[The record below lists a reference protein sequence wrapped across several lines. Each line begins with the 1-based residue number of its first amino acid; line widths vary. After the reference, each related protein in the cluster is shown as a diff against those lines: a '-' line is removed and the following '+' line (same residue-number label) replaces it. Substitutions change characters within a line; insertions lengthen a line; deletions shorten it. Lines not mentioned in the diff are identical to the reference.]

1 MNPVALIGAALITVG
16 LLLSRRAD
24 VRTRAGQLLAGLSPI
39 TPTEALR
46 LAALRG
52 DSAPY
57 LAIKGSVDASEIFE
71 DEHHRPLVFR
81 RERVSIADDQGWRVI
96 DVAERSLPF
105 VISDPS
111 SAIRIATADLADG
124 LVVVERRWEGS
135 VAELHAAGREYQSP
149 ETAALVAAIAA
160 SDPSRQA
167 RVGLEQISNLDRATA
182 AGQLIDGELR
192 AGAGRPLVV
201 TTLERADA
209 LRLLGGE
216 GRGQL
221 ASSTVALALL
231 ALGLLLLIGGIALAL
246 ASPAL
251 VADVASPSPE
261 ATPTPTPE
269 SGDARNGGVG
279 VGPGGLLGLV
289 VTFAL
294 PLLFAAVVVLITRLA
309 TRQRR

>member
-1 MNPVALIGAALITVG
+1 MNPIALIGAALLVIG
-16 LLLSRRAD
+16 LLLSRRTDA
-24 VRTRAGQLLAGLSPI
+24 RTRAGQLLAGLSPI
-39 TPTEALR
+39 SPTEALK

-52 DSAPY
+52 ESAPY
-57 LAIKGSVDASEIFE
+57 LAIKGSIDAPEIFE

-81 RERVSIADDQGWRVI
+81 RERVSIADEGGWRVI
-96 DVAERSLPF
+96 DTAERSLPF
-105 VISDPS
+105 VVSDPS
-111 SAIRIATADLADG
+111 NSISIATADLADG

-135 VAELHAAGREYQSP
+135 VAELHAAGREYQRP
-149 ETAALVAAIAA
+149 ETAALVAALAT
-160 SDPSRQA
+160 SDPTRGA

-182 AGQLIDGELR
+182 AGQLVDGELR

-216 GRGQL
+216 ARGRL
-221 ASSTVALALL
+221 VSSTLALALL
-231 ALGLLLLIGGIALAL
+231 AIGLLLLLGGVALAL

-251 VADVASPSPE
+251 GADAASPSP
-261 ATPTPTPE
+261 TPTPNPE

-289 VTFAL
+289 VMFAL
-294 PLLFAAVVVLITRLA
+294 PLLFAAIVVLITRLV

>member
-1 MNPVALIGAALITVG
+1 MNPIALIGAALLVIG
-16 LLLSRRAD
+16 LLLSRRTDA
-24 VRTRAGQLLAGLSPI
+24 RTRAGQLLAGLSPI
-39 TPTEALR
+39 SPTEALK

-52 DSAPY
+52 ESAPY
-57 LAIKGSVDASEIFE
+57 LAIKGSIDAPEIFE

-81 RERVSIADDQGWRVI
+81 RERVSIADEGGWRVI
-96 DVAERSLPF
+96 DTAERSLPF
-105 VISDPS
+105 VVSDPS
-111 SAIRIATADLADG
+111 NSISIATADLADG

-135 VAELHAAGREYQSP
+135 VGELHAAGREYQRP
-149 ETAALVAAIAA
+149 ETAALVAALAT
-160 SDPSRQA
+160 SDPTRGA

-182 AGQLIDGELR
+182 AGQLVNGELR

-216 GRGQL
+216 ARGRL
-221 ASSTVALALL
+221 VSSTLALALL
-231 ALGLLLLIGGIALAL
+231 AIGLLLLLGGVALTL

-251 VADVASPSPE
+251 GADAVSPSP
-261 ATPTPTPE
+261 TPTPNPE

-289 VTFAL
+289 VMFAL
-294 PLLFAAVVVLITRLA
+294 PLLFAAIVVLITRLV

>member
-1 MNPVALIGAALITVG
+1 MNPVALIGAALLVIG
-16 LLLSRRAD
+16 LLLSRRTDA
-24 VRTRAGQLLAGLSPI
+24 RTRAGQLLAGLSPI
-39 TPTEALR
+39 SPTEALKI
-46 LAALRG
+46 AALRG

-57 LAIKGSVDASEIFE
+57 LAIKGSIDAPEIFE

-81 RERVSIADDQGWRVI
+81 RERVSIADEGGWRVI
-96 DVAERSLPF
+96 DTAERSLPF
-105 VISDPS
+105 VVSDPS
-111 SAIRIATADLADG
+111 NSISIATTDLADG

-135 VAELHAAGREYQSP
+135 VAELHAAGREYQRP
-149 ETAALVAAIAA
+149 ETAALVAALAT
-160 SDPSRQA
+160 SDPTRGA

-182 AGQLIDGELR
+182 AGQLVDGELR

-216 GRGQL
+216 ARGRL
-221 ASSTVALALL
+221 VSSTL
-231 ALGLLLLIGGIALAL
+231 ALGLLVIGILLLLGGVALTL

-251 VADVASPSPE
+251 GADAASPSP
-261 ATPTPTPE
+261 TPTPNPE

-289 VTFAL
+289 VMFAL
-294 PLLFAAVVVLITRLA
+294 PLLFAAIVVLITRLV

>member
-1 MNPVALIGAALITVG
+1 MNPIALIGAALLVIG
-16 LLLSRRAD
+16 LLLSRRTDA
-24 VRTRAGQLLAGLSPI
+24 RTRAGQLLAGLSPI
-39 TPTEALR
+39 SPTEALK

-52 DSAPY
+52 DSAPN
-57 LAIKGSVDASEIFE
+57 LAIKGSIDAPEIFE

-81 RERVSIADDQGWRVI
+81 RERVSIADEGGWRVI
-96 DVAERSLPF
+96 DTAERSLPF
-105 VISDPS
+105 VVSDPS
-111 SAIRIATADLADG
+111 NSISIATADLADG

-135 VAELHAAGREYQSP
+135 VAELHAAGREYQRP
-149 ETAALVAAIAA
+149 ETAALVAALAT
-160 SDPSRQA
+160 SDPTRGA
-167 RVGLEQISNLDRATA
+167 RVGLEQVSNLDRATA
-182 AGQLIDGELR
+182 AGQLVDGELR

-216 GRGQL
+216 ARGRL
-221 ASSTVALALL
+221 VSSTLALALL
-231 ALGLLLLIGGIALAL
+231 AIGLLFLLGGVALAL

-251 VADVASPSPE
+251 GADAASPSP
-261 ATPTPTPE
+261 TPTPNPE

-289 VTFAL
+289 VMFAL
-294 PLLFAAVVVLITRLA
+294 PLLFAAIVVLITRLV

>member
-1 MNPVALIGAALITVG
+1 MNPITLIGAALLVIG
-16 LLLSRRAD
+16 LLLSRRTDA
-24 VRTRAGQLLAGLSPI
+24 RTRAGQLLAGLSPI
-39 TPTEALR
+39 SPTEALK
-46 LAALRG
+46 LAVLRR

-57 LAIKGSVDASEIFE
+57 LAIKGSIDAPEIFE

-81 RERVSIADDQGWRVI
+81 RERVSIADEGGWRVI
-96 DVAERSLPF
+96 DTAERSLPF
-105 VISDPS
+105 VVSDPS
-111 SAIRIATADLADG
+111 NSISIATADLADG

-135 VAELHAAGREYQSP
+135 VAELHAAGREYQRP
-149 ETAALVAAIAA
+149 ETAALVAALAT
-160 SDPSRQA
+160 SDPTRGA

-182 AGQLIDGELR
+182 AGQLVDGELR

-216 GRGQL
+216 ARGRL
-221 ASSTVALALL
+221 VSSTLALALL
-231 ALGLLLLIGGIALAL
+231 AIGLLLLLGGVALTL

-251 VADVASPSPE
+251 GADAASPSP
-261 ATPTPTPE
+261 TPTPNPE

-289 VTFAL
+289 VMFAL
-294 PLLFAAVVVLITRLA
+294 PLLFAAIVVLITRLV

>member
-1 MNPVALIGAALITVG
+1 MSPIALIGAALLVIG
-16 LLLSRRAD
+16 LLLSRRTDA
-24 VRTRAGQLLAGLSPI
+24 RTRAGQLLAGLSPI
-39 TPTEALR
+39 SPTEALK

-57 LAIKGSVDASEIFE
+57 LAIKGSIDAPEIFE

-81 RERVSIADDQGWRVI
+81 RERVSIADEGGWRVI
-96 DVAERSLPF
+96 DTAERSLPF
-105 VISDPS
+105 VVSDPS
-111 SAIRIATADLADG
+111 NSISIATADLADG

-135 VAELHAAGREYQSP
+135 VAELHAAGREYQRP
-149 ETAALVAAIAA
+149 ETAALVAALAT
-160 SDPSRQA
+160 SDPTRGA

-182 AGQLIDGELR
+182 AGQLVDGELR

-216 GRGQL
+216 ARGRL
-221 ASSTVALALL
+221 VSSTLALALL
-231 ALGLLLLIGGIALAL
+231 AIGLLFLLGGVALAL

-251 VADVASPSPE
+251 GADAASPSP
-261 ATPTPTPE
+261 TPTPNPE
-269 SGDARNGGVG
+269 TGDARNGGVG

-289 VTFAL
+289 VMFAL
-294 PLLFAAVVVLITRLA
+294 PLLFAAIVVLITRLV

>member
-1 MNPVALIGAALITVG
+1 MNPIALIGAALLVIG
-16 LLLSRRAD
+16 LLLSRRTDA
-24 VRTRAGQLLAGLSPI
+24 RTRAGQLLAGLSPI
-39 TPTEALR
+39 SPTEALK

-57 LAIKGSVDASEIFE
+57 LAIKGSIDAPEIFE

-81 RERVSIADDQGWRVI
+81 RERVSIADEGGWRVI
-96 DVAERSLPF
+96 DTAERSLPF
-105 VISDPS
+105 VVSDPS
-111 SAIRIATADLADG
+111 NSISIATADLADG

-135 VAELHAAGREYQSP
+135 VAELHAAGREYQRP
-149 ETAALVAAIAA
+149 ETAALVAALAT
-160 SDPSRQA
+160 SDPTRGA
-167 RVGLEQISNLDRATA
+167 RVGLEQVSNLDRATA
-182 AGQLIDGELR
+182 AGQLVDGELR

-216 GRGQL
+216 ARGRL
-221 ASSTVALALL
+221 VSSTLALALL
-231 ALGLLLLIGGIALAL
+231 AIGLLFLLGGVALAL

-251 VADVASPSPE
+251 GADAASPSP
-261 ATPTPTPE
+261 TPTPNPE

-289 VTFAL
+289 VMFAL
-294 PLLFAAVVVLITRLA
+294 PLLFAAIVVLITRLV

>member
-1 MNPVALIGAALITVG
+1 MNPIALIGAALIALG
-16 LLLSRRAD
+16 LLLSRRTD

-52 DSAPY
+52 ESSPY
-57 LAIKGSVDASEIFE
+57 LAIKGSIDAAEIFE
-71 DEHHRPLVFR
+71 DEHHRPLVYR
-81 RERVSIADDQGWRVI
+81 RERVSIADEGGWRVI
-96 DVAERSLPF
+96 DTAERSLPF

-111 SAIRIATADLADG
+111 SAIRITIADLADG

-135 VAELHAAGREYQSP
+135 VAELHAAGREYQSA

-182 AGQLIDGELR
+182 AGQLVDGELR

-201 TTLERADA
+201 TTLERAEA
-209 LRLLGGE
+209 LRLLGAE
-216 GRGQL
+216 GRGRL

-231 ALGLLLLIGGIALAL
+231 ALGLLLLIGGIALTL

-251 VADVASPSPE
+251 GADAASPSP
-261 ATPTPTPE
+261 TPTATPE

-289 VTFAL
+289 VMFAL
-294 PLLFAAVVVLITRLA
+294 PLLFASVVVLITRLA
-309 TRQRR
+309 TRTRR

>member
-1 MNPVALIGAALITVG
+1 MNPITLIGAALLVIG
-16 LLLSRRAD
+16 LLLSRRTDA
-24 VRTRAGQLLAGLSPI
+24 RTRAGQLLAGLSPI
-39 TPTEALR
+39 SPTEALK
-46 LAALRG
+46 LAVLRR

-57 LAIKGSVDASEIFE
+57 LAIKGSIDAPEIFE

-81 RERVSIADDQGWRVI
+81 RERVSIADEGGWRVI
-96 DVAERSLPF
+96 DTAERSLPF
-105 VISDPS
+105 VVSDPS
-111 SAIRIATADLADG
+111 NSISIATADLADG

-135 VAELHAAGREYQSP
+135 VAELHAAGREYQRP
-149 ETAALVAAIAA
+149 ETAALVAALAT
-160 SDPSRQA
+160 SDPTRGA

-182 AGQLIDGELR
+182 AGQLVDGELR

-216 GRGQL
+216 ARGRL
-221 ASSTVALALL
+221 VSSTLALALL
-231 ALGLLLLIGGIALAL
+231 AIGLLLLLGGVALTL

-251 VADVASPSPE
+251 GADAASPS
-261 ATPTPTPE
+261 PTPTPE

-289 VTFAL
+289 VMFAL
-294 PLLFAAVVVLITRLA
+294 PLLFAAIVVLITRLV

>member
-1 MNPVALIGAALITVG
+1 MNPIALIGAALLVIG
-16 LLLSRRAD
+16 LLLSRRTDA
-24 VRTRAGQLLAGLSPI
+24 RTRAGQLLAGLSPI
-39 TPTEALR
+39 SPTEALK

-57 LAIKGSVDASEIFE
+57 LAIKGSIDAPEIFE

-81 RERVSIADDQGWRVI
+81 RERVSIADEGGWRVI
-96 DVAERSLPF
+96 DTAERSLPF
-105 VISDPS
+105 VVSDPS
-111 SAIRIATADLADG
+111 NSISIATADLADG

-135 VAELHAAGREYQSP
+135 VAELHAAGREYQRP
-149 ETAALVAAIAA
+149 ETAALVAALAT
-160 SDPSRQA
+160 SDPTRGA
-167 RVGLEQISNLDRATA
+167 RVGLEQVSNLDRATA
-182 AGQLIDGELR
+182 AGQLVDGELR

-216 GRGQL
+216 ARGRL
-221 ASSTVALALL
+221 VSSTLALALL
-231 ALGLLLLIGGIALAL
+231 AIGLLLLLGGVALAL

-251 VADVASPSPE
+251 GADAASPSP
-261 ATPTPTPE
+261 TPTPNPE

-289 VTFAL
+289 VMFAL
-294 PLLFAAVVVLITRLA
+294 PLLFAAIVVLVTRLV
-309 TRQRR
+309 THQRR

>member
-1 MNPVALIGAALITVG
+1 MNPIALIGAALLVIG
-16 LLLSRRAD
+16 LLLSRRTDA
-24 VRTRAGQLLAGLSPI
+24 RTRAGQLLAGLSPI
-39 TPTEALR
+39 SPTEALK

-57 LAIKGSVDASEIFE
+57 LAIKGSIDAPEIFE

-81 RERVSIADDQGWRVI
+81 RERVSIADEGGWRVI
-96 DVAERSLPF
+96 DTAERSLPF
-105 VISDPS
+105 VVSDPS
-111 SAIRIATADLADG
+111 NSISIATADLADG

-135 VAELHAAGREYQSP
+135 VAELHAAGREYQRP
-149 ETAALVAAIAA
+149 ETAALVAALAT
-160 SDPSRQA
+160 SDPTRGA
-167 RVGLEQISNLDRATA
+167 RVGLEQVSNLDRATA
-182 AGQLIDGELR
+182 AGQLVDGELR

-216 GRGQL
+216 ARGRL
-221 ASSTVALALL
+221 VSSTLALALL
-231 ALGLLLLIGGIALAL
+231 AIGLLFLLGGVALAL

-251 VADVASPSPE
+251 GADAASPSP
-261 ATPTPTPE
+261 TPTPNPE

-289 VTFAL
+289 VMFAL
-294 PLLFAAVVVLITRLA
+294 PLLFAVIVVLITRLV

>member
-1 MNPVALIGAALITVG
+1 MNPIALIGAALLVIG
-16 LLLSRRAD
+16 LLLSRRTDA
-24 VRTRAGQLLAGLSPI
+24 RTRAGQLLAGLSPI
-39 TPTEALR
+39 SPTEALK

-52 DSAPY
+52 ESAPY
-57 LAIKGSVDASEIFE
+57 LAIKGSIDAPEIFE

-81 RERVSIADDQGWRVI
+81 RERVSIADEGGWRVI
-96 DVAERSLPF
+96 DTAERSLPF
-105 VISDPS
+105 VVSDPS
-111 SAIRIATADLADG
+111 NSISIATADLADG

-135 VAELHAAGREYQSP
+135 VGELHAAGREYQRP
-149 ETAALVAAIAA
+149 ETAALVAALAT
-160 SDPSRQA
+160 SDPTRGA

-182 AGQLIDGELR
+182 AGQLVNGELR

-216 GRGQL
+216 ARGRL
-221 ASSTVALALL
+221 VNSTLALALL
-231 ALGLLLLIGGIALAL
+231 AIGLLLLLGGVALAL

-251 VADVASPSPE
+251 GADAVSPSP
-261 ATPTPTPE
+261 TPTPNPE

-289 VTFAL
+289 VMFAL
-294 PLLFAAVVVLITRLA
+294 PLLFAAIVVLITRLV

>member
-1 MNPVALIGAALITVG
+1 MNPIALIGAALIALG
-16 LLLSRRAD
+16 LLLSRRTD

-52 DSAPY
+52 ESSPY
-57 LAIKGSVDASEIFE
+57 LAIKGSIDAPEIFE
-71 DEHHRPLVFR
+71 DEHHRPLVYR
-81 RERVSIADDQGWRVI
+81 RERVSIADEGGWRVI
-96 DVAERSLPF
+96 DTAERSLPF

-111 SAIRIATADLADG
+111 SAIRISTADLADG

-135 VAELHAAGREYQSP
+135 VAELHAASREYQSA
-149 ETAALVAAIAA
+149 ETAALVAALAT
-160 SDPSRQA
+160 SDPSRKA

-201 TTLERADA
+201 TTLERAEA
-209 LRLLGGE
+209 LRLLGAE
-216 GRGQL
+216 GRGRL
-221 ASSTVALALL
+221 ASSTLALALL
-231 ALGLLLLIGGIALAL
+231 ALGVLLLLGGIALTL

-251 VADVASPSPE
+251 GADAASPSP
-261 ATPTPTPE
+261 TPTATPE

-289 VTFAL
+289 VMFGL
-294 PLLFAAVVVLITRLA
+294 PLLFAAVVVLVTRLA

>member
-1 MNPVALIGAALITVG
+1 MNPIALIGAALIALG
-16 LLLSRRAD
+16 LLLSRRTD

-39 TPTEALR
+39 TPTEALK

-52 DSAPY
+52 ESSPY
-57 LAIKGSVDASEIFE
+57 LAIKGSIDAPEIFE
-71 DEHHRPLVFR
+71 DEHHRPLVYR
-81 RERVSIADDQGWRVI
+81 RERVSIADEGGWRVI
-96 DVAERSLPF
+96 DTAERSLPF

-111 SAIRIATADLADG
+111 SAIRISTDDLADG

-135 VAELHAAGREYQSP
+135 VAELHAAGREYQSA

-182 AGQLIDGELR
+182 AGQLVDGELR

-201 TTLERADA
+201 TTLERAEA
-209 LRLLGGE
+209 LRLLGAE
-216 GRGQL
+216 GRGRL

-231 ALGLLLLIGGIALAL
+231 ALGLLLLVGGIALTF

-251 VADVASPSPE
+251 GADAASPSP
-261 ATPTPTPE
+261 TPTATPE

-289 VTFAL
+289 VMFAL
-294 PLLFAAVVVLITRLA
+294 PLLFASVVVLITRLA
-309 TRQRR
+309 TRTRR

>member
-1 MNPVALIGAALITVG
+1 MNPIALIGAALIIIG
-16 LLLSRRAD
+16 LLLSRRTN

-71 DEHHRPLVFR
+71 DEHRRPLVFR
-81 RERVSIADDQGWRVI
+81 RERVSIADEQGWRVI

-135 VAELHAAGREYQSP
+135 VAELHAAAREYQSP

-160 SDPSRQA
+160 SDPSRHA

-216 GRGQL
+216 GRGRL
-221 ASSTVALALL
+221 ASSTAALALL
-231 ALGLLLLIGGIALAL
+231 ALGLLFLIGGIALAL

-251 VADVASPSPE
+251 VADVASPSP
-261 ATPTPTPE
+261 TPTLNPE

-294 PLLFAAVVVLITRLA
+294 PLLFAAAVVLVTRLA

>member
-1 MNPVALIGAALITVG
+1 MSPIGLIGAALLVIG
-16 LLLSRRAD
+16 LLLSRRTDA
-24 VRTRAGQLLAGLSPI
+24 RTRAGQLLAGLSPI
-39 TPTEALR
+39 SPTEALK

-57 LAIKGSVDASEIFE
+57 LAIKGSIDAPEIFE

-81 RERVSIADDQGWRVI
+81 RERVSIADEGGWRVI
-96 DVAERSLPF
+96 DTAERSLPF
-105 VISDPS
+105 VVSDPS
-111 SAIRIATADLADG
+111 NSISIATADLADG

-135 VAELHAAGREYQSP
+135 VAELHAAGREYQRP
-149 ETAALVAAIAA
+149 ETAALVAALAT
-160 SDPSRQA
+160 SDPTRGA
-167 RVGLEQISNLDRATA
+167 RVGLEQVSNLDRATA
-182 AGQLIDGELR
+182 AGQLVDGELR

-216 GRGQL
+216 ARGRL
-221 ASSTVALALL
+221 VSSTLALALL
-231 ALGLLLLIGGIALAL
+231 AIGLLLLLGGVALAL

-251 VADVASPSPE
+251 GADAASPSP
-261 ATPTPTPE
+261 TPTPNPE

-289 VTFAL
+289 VMFAL
-294 PLLFAAVVVLITRLA
+294 PLLFAAIVVLITRLV

>member
-1 MNPVALIGAALITVG
+1 MNPVALIGAALLVIG
-16 LLLSRRAD
+16 LLLSRRTDA
-24 VRTRAGQLLAGLSPI
+24 RTRAGQLLAGLSPI
-39 TPTEALR
+39 SPTEALKI
-46 LAALRG
+46 AALRG

-57 LAIKGSVDASEIFE
+57 LAIKGSIDAPEIFE

-81 RERVSIADDQGWRVI
+81 RERVSIADEGGWRVI
-96 DVAERSLPF
+96 DTAERSLPF
-105 VISDPS
+105 VVSDPS
-111 SAIRIATADLADG
+111 NSISIATTDLADG

-135 VAELHAAGREYQSP
+135 VAELHAAGREYQRP
-149 ETAALVAAIAA
+149 ETAALVAALAT
-160 SDPSRQA
+160 SDPTRGA

-182 AGQLIDGELR
+182 AGQLVDGELR

-216 GRGQL
+216 ARGRL
-221 ASSTVALALL
+221 VSSTLALALL
-231 ALGLLLLIGGIALAL
+231 VIGLLLILGGVALTL

-251 VADVASPSPE
+251 GADAASPSP
-261 ATPTPTPE
+261 TPTPNPE

-289 VTFAL
+289 VMFAL
-294 PLLFAAVVVLITRLA
+294 PLLFAAIVVLITRLV

>member
-1 MNPVALIGAALITVG
+1 MSPIVIVGVALILVG
-16 LLLSRRAD
+16 LLLSRRTDA
-24 VRTRAGQLLAGLSPI
+24 RTRAGQLLAGLSPV

-52 DSAPY
+52 ESSPY
-57 LAIKGSVDASEIFE
+57 LAIKGSIDAAEIFE
-71 DEHHRPLVFR
+71 DENHRPLVFR
-81 RERVSIADDQGWRVI
+81 RERVSIADEGSWRVI
-96 DVAERSLPF
+96 DTAERSLPF
-105 VISDPS
+105 VVSDPS
-111 SAIRIATADLADG
+111 SSISIATADLADG

-135 VAELHAAGREYQSP
+135 VAELYAAGREYQSP

-182 AGQLIDGELR
+182 VGHLVDGELR

-201 TTLERADA
+201 TTLERAEA
-209 LRLLGGE
+209 LRLLGSE
-216 GRGQL
+216 GRGRL
-221 ASSTVALALL
+221 ASSTLALALL
-231 ALGLLLLIGGIALAL
+231 ALGLLLLIGGLALAL

-251 VADVASPSPE
+251 GADAASPS
-261 ATPTPTPE
+261 PTPTPE

-289 VTFAL
+289 AMFAL
-294 PLLFAAVVVLITRLA
+294 PLLFAAAVVLVTRLV

>member
-1 MNPVALIGAALITVG
+1 MSPIALIGAALLVIG
-16 LLLSRRAD
+16 LLLSRRTDA
-24 VRTRAGQLLAGLSPI
+24 RTRAGQLLAGLSPI
-39 TPTEALR
+39 SPTEALK

-57 LAIKGSVDASEIFE
+57 LAIKGSIDAPEIFE

-81 RERVSIADDQGWRVI
+81 RERVSIADEGGWRVI
-96 DVAERSLPF
+96 DTAERSLPF
-105 VISDPS
+105 VVSDPS
-111 SAIRIATADLADG
+111 NSISIATADLADG

-135 VAELHAAGREYQSP
+135 VGELHAAEREYQRP
-149 ETAALVAAIAA
+149 ETAALVAALAT
-160 SDPSRQA
+160 SDPTRGA

-182 AGQLIDGELR
+182 AGQLVDGELR

-216 GRGQL
+216 ARGRL
-221 ASSTVALALL
+221 VSSTLTLALL
-231 ALGLLLLIGGIALAL
+231 AIGLLLLLGGVALAL

-251 VADVASPSPE
+251 GADAASPSP
-261 ATPTPTPE
+261 TPTPNPE

-289 VTFAL
+289 VMFAL
-294 PLLFAAVVVLITRLA
+294 PLLFAAIVVLITRLV

>member
-1 MNPVALIGAALITVG
+1 MNPIALIGAALIALG
-16 LLLSRRAD
+16 LLLSRRTD

-46 LAALRG
+46 LAALSG
-52 DSAPY
+52 ESSPY
-57 LAIKGSVDASEIFE
+57 LAIKGSIDAPEIFE
-71 DEHHRPLVFR
+71 DEHHRPLVYR
-81 RERVSIADDQGWRVI
+81 RERVSIADEGGWRVI
-96 DVAERSLPF
+96 DTAERSLPF

-111 SAIRIATADLADG
+111 SAIRISTADLADG

-135 VAELHAAGREYQSP
+135 VAELHAASREYQSA
-149 ETAALVAAIAA
+149 ETAALVAALAT
-160 SDPSRQA
+160 SDPSRKA

-201 TTLERADA
+201 TTLERAEA
-209 LRLLGGE
+209 LRLLGAE
-216 GRGQL
+216 GRGRL
-221 ASSTVALALL
+221 ASSTLALALL
-231 ALGLLLLIGGIALAL
+231 ALGVLLLLGGIALTL

-251 VADVASPSPE
+251 GADAASPS
-261 ATPTPTPE
+261 PTPTPE

-289 VTFAL
+289 AMFAL
-294 PLLFAAVVVLITRLA
+294 PLLFAAAVVLVTRLV

>member
-1 MNPVALIGAALITVG
+1 MNPIALIGAALLVIG
-16 LLLSRRAD
+16 LLLSRRTDA
-24 VRTRAGQLLAGLSPI
+24 RTRAGQLLAGLSPI
-39 TPTEALR
+39 SPTEALQ

-57 LAIKGSVDASEIFE
+57 LAIKGSVDAPEIFE

-81 RERVSIADDQGWRVI
+81 RERVSIADEGGWRVI
-96 DVAERSLPF
+96 DTAERSLPF
-105 VISDPS
+105 VVSDPS
-111 SAIRIATADLADG
+111 NSISIATADLTDG

-135 VAELHAAGREYQSP
+135 VAELHAAGREYQRP
-149 ETAALVAAIAA
+149 ETAALVAALAT
-160 SDPSRQA
+160 SDPTRGA

-182 AGQLIDGELR
+182 AGQLVDGELR

-216 GRGQL
+216 ARGRL
-221 ASSTVALALL
+221 VSSTLALALL
-231 ALGLLLLIGGIALAL
+231 AIGLLLLLGGVALTL

-251 VADVASPSPE
+251 GADAASPS
-261 ATPTPTPE
+261 PTPTPE

-289 VTFAL
+289 VMFAL
-294 PLLFAAVVVLITRLA
+294 PLLFAAIVVLITRLV

>member
-24 VRTRAGQLLAGLSPI
+24 VRTRAGQLLAGLSPV

-52 DSAPY
+52 ESSPY
-57 LAIKGSVDASEIFE
+57 LAIKGSIDAAEIFE
-71 DEHHRPLVFR
+71 DENHRPLVFR
-81 RERVSIADDQGWRVI
+81 RERVSIADEGGWRVL
-96 DVAERSLPF
+96 DTAERSLPF
-105 VISDPS
+105 VVSDPS
-111 SAIRIATADLADG
+111 SSISIATADLADG

-135 VAELHAAGREYQSP
+135 VAELHAAGREYQSAD
-149 ETAALVAAIAA
+149 TAALVAALAA
-160 SDPSRQA
+160 SDPTRGA

-182 AGQLIDGELR
+182 AGQLVDGELR

-201 TTLERADA
+201 TTLERAEA
-209 LRLLGGE
+209 LRLLGSE
-216 GRGQL
+216 GRNRL
-221 ASSTVALALL
+221 ASSAVALALL

-251 VADVASPSPE
+251 GADAASPS
-261 ATPTPTPE
+261 PTPTPE

-289 VTFAL
+289 TMFAL
-294 PLLFAAVVVLITRLA
+294 PLLFAVIVVLLTRLA
-309 TRQRR
+309 TRTRR

>member
-1 MNPVALIGAALITVG
+1 MNPVALIGAALIAVG

-149 ETAALVAAIAA
+149 DTAALVAAIAA

-182 AGQLIDGELR
+182 AGQLIDGELC

-216 GRGQL
+216 GRGRL

-251 VADVASPSPE
+251 GADAASPSPS
-261 ATPTPTPE
+261 PTPE

-289 VTFAL
+289 AMFVL
-294 PLLFAAVVVLITRLA
+294 PLLFASVVVLITRLA
-309 TRQRR
+309 TRARR

>member
-1 MNPVALIGAALITVG
+1 MNPIALIGAALIALG
-16 LLLSRRAD
+16 LLLSRRTD

-46 LAALRG
+46 LATLRG
-52 DSAPY
+52 DSSSY
-57 LAIKGSVDASEIFE
+57 LAIKGSIDAPEIFE

-81 RERVSIADDQGWRVI
+81 RERVSIADEQGWRVI
-96 DVAERSLPF
+96 DVAVRSLPF

-111 SAIRIATADLADG
+111 SAIRISIDDLVDG

-135 VAELHAAGREYQSP
+135 VAELHAAGREYQSA
-149 ETAALVAAIAA
+149 ETAALVAALAA
-160 SDPSRQA
+160 SDPTRGA

-182 AGQLIDGELR
+182 AGHLVDGELR

-201 TTLERADA
+201 TTLERAEA
-209 LRLLGGE
+209 LRLLGAE
-216 GRGQL
+216 GRGRL

-231 ALGLLLLIGGIALAL
+231 ALGLLLLVGGIALAL

-251 VADVASPSPE
+251 GADAASPSP
-261 ATPTPTPE
+261 TPTATPE
-269 SGDARNGGVG
+269 SGDARNGGVS

-289 VTFAL
+289 VMFAL
-294 PLLFAAVVVLITRLA
+294 PLLFAAIVVLITRLA
-309 TRQRR
+309 IRTRR

>member
-1 MNPVALIGAALITVG
+1 
-16 LLLSRRAD
+16 
-24 VRTRAGQLLAGLSPI
+24 
-39 TPTEALR
+39 
-46 LAALRG
+46 
-52 DSAPY
+52 
-57 LAIKGSVDASEIFE
+57 
-71 DEHHRPLVFR
+71 
-81 RERVSIADDQGWRVI
+81 VI
-96 DVAERSLPF
+96 DVAERSLTF

-135 VAELHAAGREYQSP
+135 VAELHAAAREYQSP

-182 AGQLIDGELR
+182 AGQLVDRELR

-216 GRGQL
+216 GRGRL

-231 ALGLLLLIGGIALAL
+231 ALGLLLLLAGLALAV

-251 VADVASPSPE
+251 GADAASSS
-261 ATPTPTPE
+261 PTPTPE